1 MCRVAG
7 RLQRRPALNLSSLPI
22 PASSSAIA
30 SPRCRNYRPASVDLV
45 FADPPYNLQL
55 KGDLKRPDESHVDAV
70 NDDWDKFSS
79 FAAYDDFTR
88 AWLLAC
94 RRIMKPSATLWVI
107 GSYHNIFR
115 VGAIMQDLGFWVL
128 NDIVW
133 RKTNPMPNFRGRR
146 FTNAH
151 ETMIWAARDE
161 KAKGYTFNY
170 EALKAANEDVQ
181 ARSDWLI
188 PLCTGEERLKGQDGK
203 KVHPTQKPE
212 GLLAR
217 VLLSS
222 SKPGDLVIDPFN
234 GTGTTGAVAKRLGR
248 RYIGFERDRTYAA
261 AAEARIAAVEPL
273 PEATLAPFMTARDAP
288 RVAFSE
294 LIERGMISP
303 GTRLVDSTE
312 APRRAGSRRRR
323 YHAGRQG
330 RLHPPHRRGG
340 AGLGRLQRL
349 DLLAHRNQQGPAT
362 DRRTARRNPLRDGG
376 GLRSGASVAS
386 APGNSGSISN
396 SAHGYPTSP
405 QTREAWLA
413 RSARKKGAG
422 NAGRQMRP
430 QSRVQNKKA
439 HEHSHHGHTG
449 NRPAFPT
456 RWFYGFLRAL
466 PGDRLS
472 CHRRRRNP
480 SANLMPASGHQNHT
494 TSPSA
499 SSAFVF
505 RAALRPSHPAPRP

>member
-1 MCRVAG
+1 MVVS
-7 RLQRRPALNLSSLPI
+7 RRG
-22 PASSSAIA
+22 ASAKAPRTQFESHSSARIVVGDCVA
-30 SPRCRNYRPASVDLV
+30 EMSKLEAGSVDLV

-94 RRIMKPSATLWVI
+94 RRVMKPSATLWVI

-188 PLCTGEERLKGQDGK
+188 PLCTGEERLKGKDGK

-248 RYIGFERDRTYAA
+248 R
-261 AAEARIAAVEPL
+261 
-273 PEATLAPFMTARDAP
+273 
-288 RVAFSE
+288 
-294 LIERGMISP
+294 
-303 GTRLVDSTE
+303 
-312 APRRAGSRRRR
+312 
-323 YHAGRQG
+323 
-330 RLHPPHRRGG
+330 
-340 AGLGRLQRL
+340 
-349 DLLAHRNQQGPAT
+349 
-362 DRRTARRNPLRDGG
+362 
-376 GLRSGASVAS
+376 
-386 APGNSGSISN
+386 
-396 SAHGYPTSP
+396 
-405 QTREAWLA
+405 
-413 RSARKKGAG
+413 
-422 NAGRQMRP
+422 
-430 QSRVQNKKA
+430 
-439 HEHSHHGHTG
+439 
-449 NRPAFPT
+449 
-456 RWFYGFLRAL
+456 
-466 PGDRLS
+466 
-472 CHRRRRNP
+472 
-480 SANLMPASGHQNHT
+480 
-494 TSPSA
+494 
-499 SSAFVF
+499 
-505 RAALRPSHPAPRP
+505 

>member
-1 MCRVAG
+1 M
-7 RLQRRPALNLSSLPI
+7 
-22 PASSSAIA
+22 
-30 SPRCRNYRPASVDLV
+30 

-94 RRIMKPSATLWVI
+94 RRVMKPSATLWVI

-188 PLCTGEERLKGQDGK
+188 PLCTGEERLKGKDGK

-222 SKPGDLVIDPFN
+222 SKPGDLVIDPVQRHRHHRC
-234 GTGTTGAVAKRLGR
+234 GGKTSRPPLHRLR
-248 RYIGFERDRTYAA
+248 
-261 AAEARIAAVEPL
+261 AR
-273 PEATLAPFMTARDAP
+273 
-288 RVAFSE
+288 SE
-294 LIERGMISP
+294 L
-303 GTRLVDSTE
+303 
-312 APRRAGSRRRR
+312 
-323 YHAGRQG
+323 
-330 RLHPPHRRGG
+330 
-340 AGLGRLQRL
+340 
-349 DLLAHRNQQGPAT
+349 
-362 DRRTARRNPLRDGG
+362 
-376 GLRSGASVAS
+376 
-386 APGNSGSISN
+386 
-396 SAHGYPTSP
+396 
-405 QTREAWLA
+405 
-413 RSARKKGAG
+413 
-422 NAGRQMRP
+422 MRP
-430 QSRVQNKKA
+430 RPKRASPRSSRCRK
-439 HEHSHHGHTG
+439 
-449 NRPAFPT
+449 R
-456 RWFYGFLRAL
+456 RW
-466 PGDRLS
+466 
-472 CHRRRRNP
+472 RR
-480 SANLMPASGHQNHT
+480 S
-494 TSPSA
+494 
-499 SSAFVF
+499 
-505 RAALRPSHPAPRP
+505 

>member
-1 MCRVAG
+1 MSKLPAG
-7 RLQRRPALNLSSLPI
+7 
-22 PASSSAIA
+22 
-30 SPRCRNYRPASVDLV
+30 SVDLV

-70 NDDWDKFSS
+70 NNDWDKFSS

-94 RRIMKPSATLWVI
+94 RRVMKPSATLWVI

-188 PLCTGEERLKGQDGK
+188 PLCTGEERLKGKDGK

-248 RYIGFERDRTYAA
+248 RYIGFERDQTYAA
-261 AAEARIAAVEPL
+261 AARSPHRRDRTAAGSHLGAVHDRARRAARGVL
-273 PEATLAPFMTARDAP
+273 RTDRARHDFA
-288 RVAFSE
+288 RHQTGRFQ
-294 LIERGMISP
+294 
-303 GTRLVDSTE
+303 E
-312 APRRAGSRRRR
+312 APRRAGPRRRR
-323 YHAGRQG
+323 HHARRQG
-330 RLHPPHRRGG
+330 RLDPPHGRGG
-340 AGLGRLQRL
+340 AGLRRLQRL
-349 DLLAHRNQQGPAT
+349 DLLARRDQEGPQA
-362 DRRTARRNPLRDGG
+362 DRRAARRNPLRDGG
-376 GLRSGASVAS
+376 GL
-386 APGNSGSISN
+386 
-396 SAHGYPTSP
+396 
-405 QTREAWLA
+405 
-413 RSARKKGAG
+413 K
-422 NAGRQMRP
+422 
-430 QSRVQNKKA
+430 
-439 HEHSHHGHTG
+439 
-449 NRPAFPT
+449 
-456 RWFYGFLRAL
+456 
-466 PGDRLS
+466 
-472 CHRRRRNP
+472 
-480 SANLMPASGHQNHT
+480 
-494 TSPSA
+494 
-499 SSAFVF
+499 
-505 RAALRPSHPAPRP
+505 